1 MNQDRMD
8 YVGTTVGG
16 EYSGPQ
22 PCQYAVGV
30 YDRESG
36 KLQLVPLQ
44 NGRVLRMEA
53 RLHGLDY
60 GASGLAGVE
69 ANTREE
75 QIAQNKR

>member
-1 MNQDRMD
+1 MD

-30 YDRESG
+30 YDQETG
-36 KLQLVPLQ
+36 KLQLHPLQ
-44 NGRVLRMEA
+44 SGRILRMEA

-69 ANTREE
+69 ADTREE
-75 QIAQNKR
+75 KLAQNKK